1 MSNEAIN
8 KTTID
13 AYYREMDAKT
23 VYIDSIWELHRALKG
38 FRKKNVI
45 VPRSHLKGGHV
56 LHRLQQKYR
65 KYLAA

>member
-1 MSNEAIN
+1 MEKYIIFVTFNR
-8 KTTID
+8 KTYKQRHGCAELD
-13 AYYREMDAKT
+13 CQAP
-23 VYIDSIWELHRALKG
+23 VY
-38 FRKKNVI
+38 RKKNVI